1 MANHS
6 PFPLMP
12 PKSTELRME
21 HFDEHVY
28 IADSTTVL
36 YKFLDAM
43 CGDGGAGNLKKEIF
57 LQRLSGA
64 LDGIYGSAL
73 DYIFGGVRFLSRNSS
88 ESYSFN
94 TEAGL
99 LTSAQWDEVSV
110 KDAAYRARIREFFA
124 AASKGGTPE
133 GIRLAV
139 HAATSADC
147 QVMESWRYIDNFGMT
162 AGVGRSM
169 VASHAA
175 TNLVTGHRVFFTSDN
190 SWSYTA
196 LTNGPGGTSVQQNSL
211 TVGIPNPSW
220 AAAIVARP
228 GDYHIDF
235 TGGPTNVAISAITG
249 PNSGTNVYTLT
260 GTWPAN
266 STGFPITLAAP
277 TTESQAT
284 SYIDARIDKANW
296 QVEQVRSRA
305 EVTVVPHKESYGPR
319 EARVLREMLD
329 RITPQDA
336 VVTINPNGLA
346 VNTPV
351 VVRGVASDSVYYQVE
366 KRIESAPELD
376 NLPPPEMLA
385 IDLQPGEDW
394 LFKSRELAPYA
405 RFNITSEYGYYYL
418 VSGGE
423 RSPIDKV
430 TYSTMTDNGKEVEAE
445 ELEWYDSAEQYGPW
459 TVYDKADS
467 PDNYPGGKFGLTPA
481 AEPALTTSKTPYQ
494 FPFTSQAEYVA
505 KRKAEVLTQGGQAD
519 DLSYRL
525 MIEKPASFKRT
536 YTADLAIATTAPTR
550 DSTVTSSWTSRR
562 TRSST
567 RELRDSNT
575 FIKS

>member
-1 MANHS
+1 MANQS

-28 IADSTTVL
+28 TGDPSTVL

-43 CGDGGAGNLKKEIF
+43 CGDAGAGNLKKEIF
-57 LQRLSGA
+57 LQRLSA
-64 LDGIYGSAL
+64 AMDGIYGSAL

-88 ESYSFN
+88 ESYTFN
-94 TEAGL
+94 TEISS
-99 LTSAQWDEVSV
+99 LTSDQWDEVAV

-124 AASKGGTPE
+124 AATKGGTPE

-147 QVMESWRYIDNFGMT
+147 QVMESWRAIDNFGMT
-162 AGVGRSM
+162 AGIGRSM
-169 VASHAA
+169 VTGYAA
-175 TNLVTGHRVFFTSDN
+175 VNLTTGHRK
-190 SWSYTA
+190 Y
-196 LTNGPGGTSVQQNSL
+196 
-211 TVGIPNPSW
+211 
-220 AAAIVARP
+220 
-228 GDYHIDF
+228 F
-235 TGGPTNVAISAITG
+235 TGETAQAAKDAADGFVN
-249 PNSGTNVYTLT
+249 
-260 GTWPAN
+260 AN
-266 STGFPITLAAP
+266 PGW
-277 TTESQAT
+277 AT
-284 SYIDARIDKANW
+284 
-296 QVEQVRSRA
+296 EQVRSRA

-351 VVRGVASDSVYYQVE
+351 PVRAIASDSTYYQVE
-366 KRIESAPELD
+366 KRIEAAPELES
-376 NLPPPEMLA
+376 LPPPEMLA

-405 RFNITSEYGYYYL
+405 RFNITAEYGYYYL

-423 RSPIDKV
+423 RSPIDAV
-430 TYSTMTDNGKEVEAE
+430 VYTTLENGKETDADA
-445 ELEWYDSAEQYGPW
+445 LEWYDTAEQYGPW
-459 TVYDKADS
+459 TGYDKADS
-467 PDNYPGGKFGLTPA
+467 PDNYPGGKFGLTPNA
-481 AEPALTTSKTPYQ
+481 GPALTSAKTPYQ

-505 KRKAEVLTQGGQAD
+505 KRKAEVLAQGGMAD

-525 MIEKPASFKRT
+525 LIEKPASFKRT
-536 YTADLAIATTAPTR
+536 YTADLAIATTAPAR
-550 DSTVTSSWTSRR
+550 DSTVTSSWTSRQTR
-562 TRSST
+562 TV

-575 FIKS
+575 FVKS